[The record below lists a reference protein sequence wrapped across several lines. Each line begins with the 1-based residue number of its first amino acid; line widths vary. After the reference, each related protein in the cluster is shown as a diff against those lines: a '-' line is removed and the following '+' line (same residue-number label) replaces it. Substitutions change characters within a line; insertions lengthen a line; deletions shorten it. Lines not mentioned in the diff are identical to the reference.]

1 MERGAKVSP
10 FAAIGKHEAERLPG
24 SGDARPERTR
34 HYATLPPPV
43 LMRTILFS
51 ALLATLALGCDST
64 EPAEGTGS
72 PCPGTGSLTAT
83 IDGVPFASTCVGG
96 VGSSGSLVLTA
107 RESADSGSLTLLFS
121 AAPLAAGQP
130 FTLFNGTA
138 QVLYA
143 GDASD
148 GTETASSTGG
158 TLTVASLSSGG
169 ASGTFAFDAF
179 VAGRTVRVTG
189 GEFSVAF

>member
-43 LMRTILFS
+43 LMRLILFS
-51 ALLATLALGCDST
+51 VLFATLALGCDST
-64 EPAEGTGS
+64 EPPEGAGS
-72 PCPGTGSLTAT
+72 PCPGTGSLAAAL
-83 IDGVPFASTCVGG
+83 DGVSFASTCVGG
-96 VGSSGSLVLTA
+96 VGSSGSLILTA
-107 RESADSGSLTLLFS
+107 RDAADSDALTLYIS
-121 AAPLAAGQP
+121 AAPLSEGQP

-138 QVLYA
+138 QVRYA

-158 TLTVASLSSGG
+158 TLTVTSLSSGG

-179 VAGRTVRVTG
+179 VAGRTVRVTD

>member
-1 MERGAKVSP
+1 
-10 FAAIGKHEAERLPG
+10 
-24 SGDARPERTR
+24 
-34 HYATLPPPV
+34 
-43 LMRTILFS
+43 MRTILFS
-51 ALLATLALGCDST
+51 VLFATLALGCDST
-64 EPAEGTGS
+64 EPPEGAGS

-83 IDGVPFASTCVGG
+83 LDGVSFASTCVGG
-96 VGSSGSLVLTA
+96 VGSSGSLILTA
-107 RESADSGSLTLLFS
+107 RDAADSDALTLYIS
-121 AAPLAAGQP
+121 AAPLSVGQP

-138 QVLYA
+138 QVRYA

-158 TLTVASLSSGG
+158 TLTVTSLSSGG

-179 VAGRTVRVTG
+179 VAGRTVRVTD